1 MPYNQ
6 DLADRVLGVIIAE
19 PSLQQKRMFGGMAFM
34 LQGNLAC
41 CVLNDDLIVRVP
53 KDEYATT
60 LEKAHVR
67 EMDYSG
73 RPMRGWVFV
82 GPGDTDADANL
93 VEWVQYGASTALA
106 LPPKSKRR

>member
-6 DLADRVLGVIIAE
+6 DLANRVLGMLWPE
-19 PSLQQKRMFGGMAFM
+19 PTLEQKRMFGGMAFM

-53 KDEYATT
+53 RDEYAAT
-60 LEKAHVR
+60 LDIPHVR

-73 RPMRGWVFV
+73 RPMRGWVLV
-82 GPGDTDADANL
+82 GSDATDADEHLA
-93 VEWVQYGASTALA
+93 EWVRYGATTALA
-106 LPPKSKRR
+106 LPPK

>member
-6 DLADRVLGVIIAE
+6 VLANRVLGMLWPE
-19 PSLQQKRMFGGMAFM
+19 PTLEQKRMFGGMAFL

-53 KDEYATT
+53 RDEYAAT
-60 LEKAHVR
+60 LEIDHVR

-73 RPMRGWVFV
+73 RPMRGWVLV
-82 GPGDTDADANL
+82 GPAAIDADANL
-93 VEWVQYGASTALA
+93 AEWVRYGASTALA
-106 LPPKSKRR
+106 LPPK

>member
-6 DLADRVLGVIIAE
+6 DLANRVLGMLWPE
-19 PSLQQKRMFGGMAFM
+19 PTLEQKRMFGGMAFM

-53 KDEYATT
+53 RDEYVAT
-60 LEKAHVR
+60 LETDHVR

-73 RPMRGWVFV
+73 RPMRGWVLV
-82 GPGDTDADANL
+82 GPGATEADANL
-93 VEWVQYGASTALA
+93 AEWVRYGASIALA
-106 LPPKSKRR
+106 LPAK